1 MNVFHTKARPQV
13 LREGTDTFEPEAK
26 SAKLHEMTIKISKAL
41 ESCCCLRFY
50 GSLMRS
56 VLLLDGLQKTYPEV
70 VMRKPCMFCGKVMSL
85 YQSITSGAANQ
96 ESTMNI
102 TVEARSCIRLWVD
115 VHQIGLLF
123 VLATGSIKYL
133 HTKGNEIFISDFIQ
147 LRQDC
152 FCYAT
157 ICSRLAGETHHCRW
171 WAA

>member
-1 MNVFHTKARPQV
+1 MNVFHTKPRPQV

-26 SAKLHEMTIKISKAL
+26 SAKHEMTIKISKAL
-41 ESCCCLRFY
+41 EWCCCLRFY

-56 VLLLDGLQKTYPEV
+56 VLLLDLPKTYPEV
-70 VMRKPCMFCGKVMSL
+70 VMRPCMFCGKVMSL

-123 VLATGSIKYL
+123 ALAIGRIKYL
-133 HTKGNEIFISDFIQ
+133 HTKGNEIFTLDFSQ

-157 ICSRLAGETHHCRW
+157 KCWRLAGETHHCRW